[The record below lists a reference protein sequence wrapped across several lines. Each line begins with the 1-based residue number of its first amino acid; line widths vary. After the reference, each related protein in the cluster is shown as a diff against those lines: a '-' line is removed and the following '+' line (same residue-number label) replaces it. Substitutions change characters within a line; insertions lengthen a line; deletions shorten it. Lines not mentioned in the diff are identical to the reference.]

1 MHSLQGERKNI
12 DKHIRDEPDKHL
24 NLVSSVLAN
33 YKRTLELQTEAIE
46 QQAERLDLVEFK
58 VKIYIVYS

>member
-1 MHSLQGERKNI
+1 MHPLQGERKHI

-24 NLVSSVLAN
+24 NLVSCVLAN

-58 VKIYIVYS
+58 VKIYTIYS